1 MKNNNKIT
9 IYIFIIDFLTN
20 IITWYIF
27 IFLLNLIYISSNN
40 ILHFALFYILRLIAS
55 TVISFILSYMADIKG
70 IDKIMKL
77 ILFTFFIITILP
89 ISNNDILYNLY
100 FIYIILIIFEIN
112 FTLYNILKYSLVPK
126 VSSNLE
132 RINSVYELS
141 YSILMVIGPFSALI
155 LLRVEDLVP
164 LIALIPSI
172 IFSLII
178 DRIFIYNTKT
188 HNLSDLNSILR
199 NISENRKLI
208 KIFIFYILLANVG
221 SIVNL
226 AIINISER
234 LPITTSFI
242 AKFSLINTLL
252 GSGSLISSI
261 VIIKNNSLNSKSVL
275 LSWII
280 LSTYPLVI
288 FLLYYFNFSIL
299 LTYIFLAFSFLN
311 GFFNS
316 ILSIFIT
323 SKIQENSKEYI
334 ATTFSIINFLS
345 NIISILLLYIEGL
358 FYRYILIILIIS
370 SLSLFVSISIHKNL
384 G

>member
-1 MKNNNKIT
+1 MQNMKNIEKSLYYYET
-9 IYIFIIDFLTN
+9 KLIIDN
-20 IITWYIF
+20 
-27 IFLLNLIYISSNN
+27 
-40 ILHFALFYILRLIAS
+40 
-55 TVISFILSYMADIKG
+55 
-70 IDKIMKL
+70 KL
-77 ILFTFFIITILP
+77 KM
-89 ISNNDILYNLY
+89 N
-100 FIYIILIIFEIN
+100 
-112 FTLYNILKYSLVPK
+112 KM
-126 VSSNLE
+126 E

-141 YSILMVIGPFSALI
+141 YSLLMVIGPFSALI
-155 LLRVEDLVP
+155 LLRVKDLVP

-178 DRIFIYNTKT
+178 DRIFIYNIKT

-199 NISENRKLI
+199 NISENGKLI
-208 KIFIFYILLANVG
+208 KIFIFYILLANIG

-242 AKFSLINTLL
+242 TKFSLINTLL
-252 GSGSLISSI
+252 GSGSLISSV

-280 LSTYPLVI
+280 LSTYPFVI
-288 FLLYYFNFSIL
+288 FLLYYFKFYIL

-334 ATTFSIINFLS
+334 ATTFSILNFIS
-345 NIISILLLYIEGL
+345 NIISIPLLYIEGL

-370 SLSLFVSISIHKNL
+370 SLSLFVSISILKNL